1 MSKEIS
7 RRDFLKGST
16 AVGAGMLFL
25 RPSGGIGDIFKAP
38 RWTRDGKI
46 HAQNITVGAEWR
58 PSVCTMCS
66 NTCGIQYAVKK
77 VGGVERAV
85 KIEGNPYHPYNLGKV
100 CARGQSGVLRT
111 YHPDRIR
118 KPLIRV
124 EGSKRGMWKFREASW
139 DEAYDY
145 IAKKMKEKGI
155 QPYEI
160 VVAGGWITCAMYRPP
175 VIAFALSLGS
185 PNILG
190 TPLQHCVSSEHL
202 GLDALTGNFNVHD
215 ETISDYENA
224 DVILALRSNASVS
237 GIATG
242 RAVRFSKALAKG
254 AKVIVLDP
262 RLSELGAKATK
273 WVPIKP
279 GTDPAFLLAM
289 LRETIYGKHYDA
301 EYTRSFT
308 NAPFLAYSM
317 NGMVMPAMKM
327 DKKTGRPT
335 LFYVYDEKSKKIV
348 GVPAGMGTNLKDVDG
363 NDIQPALE
371 VPADL
376 KLGDKPVTTV
386 FQALKESV
394 KDYTIDWAAKITDI
408 SAGTIKE
415 IFDTFFSAKR
425 PLIEPGWYGAR
436 YANTVQMRKTQA
448 IIMALMGR
456 IDTEGGWN
464 FAGGYRES
472 VVKFWE
478 TIKAGKKP
486 SSAPGLMAPMMM
498 KQMFFDNPK
507 AFPHKHPSINHAWSE
522 SRFKEGKLG
531 VAYTLFGDMGFYEA
545 ATGKLQYDGKPYR
558 FRALFSFA
566 ANVMRSFGDEKKYKE
581 IFDKLDLVV
590 VSDIAPMDIT
600 LYADVILPDLT
611 YLEKAD
617 FVFEAGMSPDTAV
630 VARNPV
636 EKVPGIDSRHMVR
649 QMWEIAEKLG
659 QGERFWGTLSSFM
672 GWDMKAVQEELGKFA
687 SGQTKRFG
695 EALLNV
701 SVRAIAEETKISE
714 EKVREELM
722 TKGVLTFKTAKE
734 NLEEARIPEKYPA
747 PTPSGR
753 LEIYS
758 LLFADFVQ
766 KYGPNPLWNPLVAYV
781 PPQWKEGMKDTD
793 KLSGN
798 EFFFAHGKTPLMSY
812 TSTANNPLLISMAET
827 MPDERFGLWINASKA
842 KELGIRNGDT
852 VKVINTLDESYSVEM
867 KAYVTEKI
875 RPDTVFMLAPF
886 GMENAKLSFGFN
898 KGVPLNRLVPLRHD
912 AVAGGFRANEF
923 TVRVEKV
930 L

>member
-1 MSKEIS
+1 MSKEIT
-7 RRDFLKGST
+7 RRDFLKGGT

-38 RWTRDGKI
+38 RWTRDGKK

-100 CARGQSGVLRT
+100 CARGQSGVFRT
-111 YHPDRIR
+111 YTPDRIK
-118 KPLIRV
+118 KPLIRIK
-124 EGSKRGMWKFREASW
+124 GSKRGTWKFREATW

-145 IAKKMKEKGI
+145 IVKRMKEQQI

-175 VIAFALSLGS
+175 VIAFALALGS

-224 DVILALRSNASVS
+224 DVILALRSNASIS

-279 GTDPAFLLAM
+279 GTDPAFILAM

-308 NAPFLAYSM
+308 NAPFLAFSM
-317 NGMVMPAMKM
+317 NGMIMPAMEM
-327 DKKTGRPT
+327 DEKSGRPKF
-335 LFYVYDEKSKKIV
+335 FYVYDEKSKKAV
-348 GVPAGMGTNLKDVDG
+348 KVPAGTGNNLKDIEG

-371 VPADL
+371 APADL
-376 KLGDKPVTTV
+376 KIDGKPVVTV

-394 KDYTIDWAAKITDI
+394 KDYTVDWAAKITDI
-408 SAGTIKE
+408 DAGTIKE

-436 YANTVQMRKTQA
+436 YANTVQLRKAQA

-456 IDTEGGWN
+456 IDTVGGWN
-464 FAGGYRES
+464 FAGGYREG

-478 TIKAGKKP
+478 TIKAGKQP
-486 SSAPGLMAPMMM
+486 TSAPGLMMPLMS
-498 KQMFFDNPK
+498 KKMFFDNPN
-507 AFPHKHPSINHAWSE
+507 AFPHKHPSINYVWSE
-522 SRFKEGKLG
+522 ERFKSGKEG
-531 VAYTLFGDMGFYEA
+531 VAYTLFGDMGLYEA
-545 ATGKLQYDGKPYR
+545 AMGKLQYNGKPYR

-566 ANVMRSFGDEKKYKE
+566 ANLMRSFGDEKKYKE
-581 IFDKLDLVV
+581 IFDALDLVV

-600 LYADVILPDLT
+600 LYADVILPDLS
-611 YLEKAD
+611 YLERAD
-617 FVFEAGMSPDTAV
+617 LVFEAGMSPETAV
-630 VARNPV
+630 VTRNPV
-636 EKVPGIDSRHMVR
+636 AKVPGTDSRHMVR
-649 QMWEIAEKLG
+649 QMWEITQKFG
-659 QGERFWGTLSSFM
+659 QGDMFWGILSKFM
-672 GWDMKAVQEELGKFA
+672 GWDIKVVQEEVGKFA

-701 SVRAIAEETKISE
+701 GVRMIAEETKMPE
-714 EKVREELM
+714 EKIRKELM
-722 TKGVLTFKTAKE
+722 TKGVLTFRSGEE
-734 NLEEARIPEKYPA
+734 NLKEARIPEKYPA

-758 LLFADFVQ
+758 LLFADFVK

-793 KLSGN
+793 KPTGN

-812 TSTANNPLLISMAET
+812 TSTANNPLLISIAET
-827 MPDERFGLWINASKA
+827 MPEERFGLWINAEKA
-842 KELGIRNGDT
+842 KKLGIADGDT
-852 VKVINTLDESYSVEM
+852 VKVTNTLDESYSVEM
-867 KAYVTEKI
+867 KAYLTEKI

-886 GMENAKLSFGFN
+886 GMQNAKMSFGFN
-898 KGVPLNRLVPLRHD
+898 KGVPLNRLVPQRYD
-912 AVAGGFRANEF
+912 AVVGSFRANEF

-930 L
+930 